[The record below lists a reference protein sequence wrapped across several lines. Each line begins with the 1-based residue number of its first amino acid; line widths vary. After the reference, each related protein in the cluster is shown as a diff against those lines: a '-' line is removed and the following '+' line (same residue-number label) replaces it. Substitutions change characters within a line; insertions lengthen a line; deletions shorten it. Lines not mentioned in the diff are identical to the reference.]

1 MNAVTFLMQIK
12 IKLPF
17 IIEIEHYNED
27 IEEDTNFLKT
37 VPNLNLNI
45 PDHTILDKIGEG
57 GMSAVYLGRQI
68 SLQRKVAIKVLK
80 KLVME
85 DKSLGERFV
94 DEAKTVASL
103 DHPHIISIY
112 EAKKLPSGLA
122 YFTMPYLTHGDFG
135 EIICTNSDHLIE
147 LLTQICDG
155 LSHAHKHGV
164 IHRDLKPENILFD
177 QFGRIKIAD
186 FGIAISKNA
195 KRKTKETQLLG
206 SAHYMSPE
214 QIQSRDIDRQSDI
227 YSLGCIIYEKLTG
240 DHVFQASNDFSILM
254 SHINKPIPD
263 LPDALQEWQPI
274 IDKCLAK
281 DPDDRYSSVE
291 SLKDALLAIKY
302 NTNKTPVEVQ
312 EPKVQTKKQPNFFWP
327 AITAVSLLMVMVVIL
342 FLNSK
347 TPNENKPELIA
358 EKQALVAPIKEE
370 QESEPLDLQISIVD
384 ESRSNEELIDLT
396 GNLDNE
402 TLNQMSV
409 EVKLEEAQNLLRRF
423 RLTKPKGE
431 NAADKFQSI
440 LLEQPNNQ
448 AAKNGL
454 NQVGNYYF
462 KLIERK
468 IDEQDFVTASKHI
481 ESTVEYIEKYNID
494 RNLFTEPV
502 SKIINK
508 TNQLVNHAT
517 QKRRYD
523 PMAET
528 YLAMSSL
535 LMPDDVVLAQLK
547 TAYQNIPKNSQVFND
562 KFGHEF
568 AYFAVN
574 VPGLKDFMVG
584 THEVTVEQF
593 KRFAGERFTDEKC
606 HHYDK
611 KVFFKK
617 TWLKPP
623 FEQATTH
630 PVICINAHQAKE
642 YAQWYSAQT
651 GANYRLPTQ
660 QEFVYLNNQL
670 QTSNNCK
677 TANLAGQEVS
687 KEKKATQ
694 QRLNCNDGQLF
705 TAPVESF
712 TARSNVA
719 DLNGNVSEWVESCS
733 NQTYCAIGN
742 SWRSGRNDN
751 NTQIH
756 NESAN
761 ATYSHIGFRLIKEF

>member
-1 MNAVTFLMQIK
+1 M
-12 IKLPF
+12 
-17 IIEIEHYNED
+17 
-27 IEEDTNFLKT
+27 KT

-85 DKSLGERFV
+85 DKSLAERFV

-112 EAKKLPSGLA
+112 EAKKLSSGLA

-135 EIICTNSDHLIE
+135 EIICTNSDHLVE

-155 LSHAHKHGV
+155 LAHAHKHGV

-214 QIQSRDIDRQSDI
+214 QIQSREIDRQSDI

-240 DHVFQASNDFSILM
+240 DHVFQAGNDFSILM
-254 SHINKPIPD
+254 SHINKPVPE

-281 DPDDRYSSVE
+281 DPDDRYSTVE

-302 NTNKTPVEVQ
+302 IKTAPSEPSEPAPQQINNKPA
-312 EPKVQTKKQPNFFWP
+312 FFWP
-327 AITAVSLLMVMVVIL
+327 AIAAVSLLFVMVIAL
-342 FLNSK
+342 FLF
-347 TPNENKPELIA
+347 NKEPA
-358 EKQALVAPIKEE
+358 EVQQPIQAEE
-370 QESEPLDLQISIVD
+370 QAVAVTIAKEQNTEPLDLQISIVD
-384 ESRSNEELIDLT
+384 DSNAAEELIDLT

-402 TLNQMSV
+402 TLNQMSI
-409 EVKLEEAQNLLRRF
+409 EVKLEEAQSLLRSY

-448 AAKNGL
+448 IAQNGL
-454 NQVGNYYF
+454 NQVGSYYF
-462 KLIERK
+462 NLIERK
-468 IDEQDFVTASKHI
+468 IEEQDFAEATKHI
-481 ESTVEYIEKYNID
+481 TSLAEYIKEYNID
-494 RNLFTEPV
+494 RSLFSEPV
-502 SKIINK
+502 SKIMTETNK
-508 TNQLVNHAT
+508 LVTQAVANRRFNAMADNYLGMSKLLLPEDDTLQQL
-517 QKRRYD
+517 Q
-523 PMAET
+523 
-528 YLAMSSL
+528 
-535 LMPDDVVLAQLK
+535 
-547 TAYQNIPKNSQVFND
+547 TAYQSIPRTGQLFKDQL
-562 KFGHEF
+562 GHDF
-568 AYFAVN
+568 VYFAVN
-574 VPGLKDFMVG
+574 DSPFNDLLVG

-593 KRFAGERFTDEKC
+593 ARFAGERFTDEKC
-606 HHYDK
+606 HHFDK
-611 KVFFKK
+611 RVFFKK

-623 FEQATTH
+623 FDQTNQH
-630 PVICINAHQAKE
+630 PVICINAEQAQA
-642 YAQWYSAQT
+642 YAAWLSNQT

-660 QEFVYLNNQL
+660 QEFIYLNQ
-670 QTSNNCK
+670 QISQQNNCQS
-677 TANLAGQEVS
+677 ANLAGQEVS
-687 KEKKATQ
+687 KEKKATEQ
-694 QRLNCNDGQLF
+694 KLNCNDGQLF
-705 TAPVESF
+705 TAPVSSF
-712 TARSNVA
+712 DATFKLS
-719 DLNGNVSEWVESCS
+719 DLNGNVSEWIENCA
-733 NQTYCAIGN
+733 NQTTCAIGN
-742 SWRSGRNDN
+742 SWRSGINSK
-751 NTQIH
+751 NTEVH
-756 NESAN
+756 SESASL
-761 ATYSHIGFRLIKEF
+761 TYSHIGFRLIKTL